1 MKKGL
6 SPTAW
11 STFSLPSSKRGFF
24 LYLITLVRCEC
35 LFIASE
41 DKSQLPLV
49 NC

>member
-11 STFSLPSSKRGFF
+11 STFSLPSSKGFF
-24 LYLITLVRCEC
+24 LYLITPVRCEC

-41 DKSQLPLV
+41 DKSQLSLV

>member
-24 LYLITLVRCEC
+24 CISSLWLGVNAFL
-35 LFIASE
+35 
-41 DKSQLPLV
+41 LPLKTKA
-49 NC
+49 NYH